1 MAIPLPQIFGANR
14 TAKVRNRGFSEEAV
28 LNPVTKKM
36 EPHRAVD
43 LSAPLGTPI
52 HALASGKVKKVDYD
66 PINGYYL
73 EIDHGDN
80 YVTKHSHLK
89 EKPSLSVGQNI
100 DNGQF
105 VARVGT
111 SGRSTGPHLH
121 LSLRKNGK
129 AIDPTT
135 IDDLETY
142 IRPRSQ
148 ETTTAQTVQ
157 PSQLLNTNSQV
168 RNTKTVE
175 NTQNTNNIMANPRN
189 TQTSA
194 TGGYQKDGRGKVY
207 ATTGDMASDILGKGI
222 GSVTAGEIMTMAMNQ
237 GLSRRDAQR
246 AARGLEKFKSLG
258 GNAEMVFD
266 PNSNRYNVLF
276 KDGDNVEVDP
286 RQGRRLG
293 GNAKV
298 GAADL
303 IGLGRDVNYLAEVV
317 SRSRKKAEETGKTE
331 SVESAESPKASNES
345 EAAGIMTRP
354 DTQIDWDYL
363 SKFQIPK
370 VKGEDETEDIIVPD
384 EPEQY
389 DGYDPY
395 PDIKRRM
402 KIGMGEDF
410 TARLLESM
418 GQVVKS
424 PASITEWLTE
434 KLGLPKEGFGGG
446 DSYVTQFKNWVE
458 GRQDKYR
465 NYQNPK
471 YDQYGLYNAL
481 ADAPEYVTAGRLV
494 SGIPAVR
501 AGYRGTTAPVKA
513 VTKVAPT
520 APKPVVNPVPKS
532 ATTTTAPKAPLQLN
546 EAKITKMARER
557 GVSYNPSSG
566 AARPMP
572 QTQPRTEPKELLRLP
587 QGKSSSTYPTGT
599 IGGEMGVVRQAGTKY
614 ADEIAKAVKSNP
626 NAKSLVLKDGTR
638 VRLKK
643 GNWEAFK
650 EGGKMSLPKYQDGD
664 KFRFLTQTGHKEMFP
679 SLFPNKTSVFDEKNP
694 YGQLALN
701 QKNNASR
708 NVINNLGKTSQQS
721 VELGPGDNQAGDY
734 GKGLNLNK
742 KEILTG
748 LQSVAKYAMP
758 LTELMAARNFQKNV
772 KKVPYSPVQ
781 VRTGAVRDLPG
792 RPSPIMRNVANRG
805 SDVLTSGLIDL
816 QSSAINR
823 AAENAYN
830 MQNQQSR
837 IGQEQAI
844 MDRENQVALMNARM
858 KMAADQQNTQ
868 MANMAQRGM
877 SEAIRNIGLATQG
890 NLANDAAQRAML
902 AGSREANLL
911 RLMAQQP
918 QLFTEEQKEKMFNSV
933 GLALQKPSGKKG
945 LKFKISK

>member
-1 MAIPLPQIFGANR
+1 MAIPLPQIFGNNQPLR
-14 TAKVRNRGFSEEAV
+14 ITSGFGPRRA
-28 LNPVTKKM
+28 PTKGASTD
-36 EPHRAVD
+36 HAGID
-43 LSAPLGTPI
+43 AAAPIGTPI
-52 HALASGKVKKVDYD
+52 KSLAAGKVIGKGHTAKSGNF
-66 PINGYYL
+66 IT
-73 EIDHGDN
+73 IDHGDG
-80 YVTKHSHLK
+80 YVTSYSHLNK
-89 EKPSLSVGQNI
+89 LPDLQKGSAVENGGYIGNVGRTGI
-100 DNGQF
+100 
-105 VARVGT
+105 A
-111 SGRSTGPHLH
+111 TGPNVHVT
-121 LSLRKNGK
+121 LRKNGK

-168 RNTKTVE
+168 KNTQTVQ

-276 KDGDNVEVDP
+276 KNGDNVEVDP

-317 SRSRKKAEETGKTE
+317 SRSRKKAEEPAKTE
-331 SVESAESPKASNES
+331 SAESAESPKASNEP

-354 DTQIDWDYL
+354 DMQIDWDYL

-402 KIGMGEDF
+402 DISLFQDLVGRRAESLAEVAKYPASGMAWVFDKLGMPKESLSGED
-410 TARLLESM
+410 SY
-418 GQVVKS
+418 
-424 PASITEWLTE
+424 LT
-434 KLGLPKEGFGGG
+434 K
-446 DSYVTQFKNWVE
+446 YKNWLE

-465 NYQNPK
+465 SWQNPK
-471 YDQYGLYNAL
+471 YDKYLLYNIA
-481 ADAPEYVTAGRLV
+481 ADAPEYVTLGEV
-494 SGIPAVR
+494 FKGIPALR
-501 AGYRGTTAPVKA
+501 EGYRALRAPVQA
-513 VTKVAPT
+513 VTKVPAT
-520 APKPVVNPVPKS
+520 ATKSVVNPVPKS
-532 ATTTTAPKAPLQLN
+532 VTSTVKKPIFPGGKSP
-546 EAKITKMARER
+546 IR
-557 GVSYNPSSG
+557 GYRDMVGKQPSS
-566 AARPMP
+566 PVN
-572 QTQPRTEPKELLRLP
+572 Q
-587 QGKSSSTYPTGT
+587 YPTGT

-650 EGGKMSLPKYQDGD
+650 EGGKMSLPKYQDGN
-664 KFRFLTQTGHKEMFP
+664 RFLDPDSILPEAVTVTAPRVTEAKKSIGKRYDIKP
-679 SLFPNKTSVFDEKNP
+679 ASL
-694 YGQLALN
+694 
-701 QKNNASR
+701 
-708 NVINNLGKTSQQS
+708 LGKIPGLS
-721 VELGPGDNQAGDY
+721 VVKKPATVTGTGNEQPGDY
-734 GKGLNLNK
+734 GKGLNLNE

-902 AGSREANLL
+902 AGSREANLFE
-911 RLMAQQP
+911 LMARQP
-918 QLFTEEQKEKMFNSV
+918 QLFTQEQKEKMFNSV
-933 GLALQKPSGKKG
+933 GLVMQKPSGKRG

>member
-1 MAIPLPQIFGANR
+1 MAIPLPQIFGPDR
-14 TAKVRNRGFSEEAV
+14 TAKVRNRGFSEKPV
-28 LNPVTKKM
+28 LNPKTGKM
-36 EPHRAVD
+36 TPHRAVD

-89 EKPSLSVGQNI
+89 EKPSLIVGQNI

-105 VARVGT
+105 VARVGST
-111 SGRSTGPHLH
+111 GGSTGPHLH
-121 LSLRKNGK
+121 LSLQKNGK

-168 RNTKTVE
+168 KNTQTVQ
-175 NTQNTNNIMANPRN
+175 NTQNTNNIMANRRN

-317 SRSRKKAEETGKTE
+317 SRSRKKAEEPGKTE
-331 SVESAESPKASNES
+331 SAESAESPKASNEP

-354 DTQIDWDYL
+354 DMQIDWDYL

-370 VKGEDETEDIIVPD
+370 VKGEDEIEDIIVPD

-424 PASITEWLTE
+424 PASIAGWLTE
-434 KLGLPKEGFGGG
+434 TLGLPKEGFGGG

-494 SGIPAVR
+494 KGIPAVR
-501 AGYRGTTAPVKA
+501 AGYRGATAPVKA

-520 APKPVVNPVPKS
+520 APKPSGGGLVNPVPKS
-532 ATTTTAPKAPLQLN
+532 VTSTVKKPIFPGGKSP
-546 EAKITKMARER
+546 IR
-557 GVSYNPSSG
+557 GYRDMVGKQPSS
-566 AARPMP
+566 PVN
-572 QTQPRTEPKELLRLP
+572 Q
-587 QGKSSSTYPTGT
+587 YPTGT

-650 EGGKMSLPKYQDGD
+650 EGGKMSLPKYQRGD
-664 KFRFLTQTGHKEMFP
+664 KFPFLTQSGHKEMFP

-721 VELGPGDNQAGDY
+721 VELGPGDTRAGDY
-734 GKGLNLNK
+734 GKGLNPD
-742 KEILTG
+742 EREFG
-748 LQSVAKYAMP
+748 LSDVQSIAKYAMP

-918 QLFTEEQKEKMFNSV
+918 GFFTQEQKEKMFNSV
-933 GLALQKPSGKKG
+933 GLVMQKPSGKRG